1 MVRYFQSIVTGRPL
15 SVGGRSFIFEPVEP
29 MGGSWTGVLAV
40 DDESAA
46 SVLANGGGSVWEITA
61 QKYDELKKKR
71 SGAGTSPGL
80 GSSQPPRQ
88 PPLAIV
94 VAESAERA
102 ERPTSSTAEAGRRA
116 EDGGQKTEV
125 GPSVELVTTK
135 AQPPPEPLLDTAPPK
150 RKKK

>member
-46 SVLANGGGSVWEITA
+46 SVLAEAGGSVWEITA

-80 GSSQPPRQ
+80 KSSPPPRQ
-88 PPLAIV
+88 PPLAIAV
-94 VAESAERA
+94 VESVERA
-102 ERPTSSTAEAGRRA
+102 AAPTSSTAEAQQA
-116 EDGGQKTEV
+116 AAAKAV